1 MADPPCYPDTGDDTS
16 VKPDR
21 GLATGTPRWVKV
33 FGIIAIVLVLL
44 FVVIQFT
51 GVGGG
56 HGPGRHTPSGKA
68 GGQTPP
74 SSVTF
79 SSVTEVRAPLE
90 GGR

>member
-68 GGQTPP
+68 GGQTPL